1 MQHLYSDSTSSI
13 YLSDLCYVST
23 IKHLFISLKNLVVLV
38 DHFIVQEHGVF
49 VLKYSIPVIGFPAI
63 VVLNVNFVLL
73 SVLFIWRS
81 YKIKNKLKI
90 SLGRDVCVWLAVHE
104 VGTCLIF

>member
-1 MQHLYSDSTSSI
+1 MKKCLKNMQHLYSDSTSSI

-49 VLKYSIPVIGFPAI
+49 VLKYSIRVIGFPAI
-63 VVLNVNFVLL
+63 VVRL
-73 SVLFIWRS
+73 SYLYGEVI
-81 YKIKNKLKI
+81 KLKI
-90 SLGRDVCVWLAVHE
+90 N
-104 VGTCLIF
+104 